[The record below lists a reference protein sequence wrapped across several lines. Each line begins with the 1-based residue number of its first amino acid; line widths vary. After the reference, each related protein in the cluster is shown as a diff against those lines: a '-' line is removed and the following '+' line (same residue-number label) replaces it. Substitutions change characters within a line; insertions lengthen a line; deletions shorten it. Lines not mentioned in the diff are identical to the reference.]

1 MRPTLHLQNLG
12 LRLLLPC
19 LVAPLWA
26 QATPTAEASPAAAPL
41 PAKAD
46 PEAFQRLPRLLVRDA
61 IHVVTRPADWEAS
74 DWKQVGLGAAAV
86 LGAGLALD
94 TSLDR
99 AFTRNAKPSW
109 DNLAKNVEYLG
120 GTGSLIIA
128 GGVYLGGAA
137 LKDPALRAVGID
149 AGMAMVI
156 AQLTLTIPLKVLAGR
171 SRPNAGEGSSH
182 FKPLTGGQ
190 SFPSGHTTQAFV
202 LASVISG
209 HADQPWVTGVSYGLA
224 TLVGVARMEQRA
236 HFLSDVLGGAV
247 IGTFVGR
254 EVVRFNQSLRS
265 SAQGG
270 VKVSFQPLLGAGY
283 QGATVRVSF

>member
-1 MRPTLHLQNLG
+1 MRPAIHLQNLG
-12 LRLLLPC
+12 LGLLLPC
-19 LVAPLWA
+19 LAAPLWA
-26 QATPTAEASPAAAPL
+26 QAPTDGVAPTPVQA

-46 PEAFQRLPRLLVRDA
+46 PEALASLPRLLVRDTV
-61 IHVVTRPADWEAS
+61 HVVTRPAGWEAS
-74 DWKQVGLGAAAV
+74 DWKQVGLGAVAV

-94 TSLDR
+94 APLDR
-99 AFTRNAKPSW
+99 AFARNARPSW

-137 LKDPALRAVGID
+137 LKDPAVRAVGID

-156 AQLTLTIPLKVLAGR
+156 AQLTLTLPLK
-171 SRPNAGEGSSH
+171 GSSH
-182 FKPLTGGQ
+182 FKPFTGGE

-202 LASVISG
+202 LASVISA

-224 TLVGVARMEQRA
+224 TLVGVARMERRA
-236 HFLSDVLGGAV
+236 HFLSDVLSGAA

-254 EVVRFNQSLRS
+254 EVVHFNQSLRS
-265 SAQGG
+265 SAKGD
-270 VKVSFQPLLGAGY
+270 VKVSFQPVVGPAY
-283 QGATVRVSF
+283 QGATLRVSF

>member
-1 MRPTLHLQNLG
+1 MRPAIHLQNLG
-12 LRLLLPC
+12 LGLLLPC
-19 LVAPLWA
+19 LAAPLWA
-26 QATPTAEASPAAAPL
+26 QAPTDGVAPTPVQA

-46 PEAFQRLPRLLVRDA
+46 PEALASLPRLLVRDTV
-61 IHVVTRPADWEAS
+61 HVVTRPAGWEAS
-74 DWKQVGLGAAAV
+74 DWKQVGLGAVAV

-94 TSLDR
+94 APLDR
-99 AFTRNAKPSW
+99 AFARNARPSW

-137 LKDPALRAVGID
+137 LKDPAVRAVGID

-156 AQLTLTIPLKVLAGR
+156 AQLTLTLPLKVLAGR
-171 SRPNAGEGSSH
+171 SRPYAGEGSSP
-182 FKPLTGGQ
+182 FKPFTGGE

-202 LASVISG
+202 LASVISA

-224 TLVGVARMEQRA
+224 TLVGVARMERRA
-236 HFLSDVLGGAV
+236 HFLSDVLSGAA

-254 EVVRFNQSLRS
+254 EVVHFNQSLRS
-265 SAQGG
+265 SAKGD
-270 VKVSFQPLLGAGY
+270 VKVSFQPVVGPAY
-283 QGATVRVSF
+283 QGATLRVSF